1 MNNLS
6 IPKVYFTPT
15 ISSESLQRIYQ
26 ELHWNRIGR
35 TAVKLSTGEPPAS
48 NYLRP
53 ELIRDLIQSVDGTIV
68 ECNTAYDGFRHDT
81 ESHIDV
87 IKKHGFNTVA
97 DVEILDAY
105 SDIILP
111 VRNGYNLTRNYVG
124 AGIEFYD
131 SMIVLSHFKG
141 HTMAG
146 FGGALKN
153 ISIGLASARG
163 KCWIHSSGNSLTTID
178 GNHIDFLESMV
189 DAASSIIDYYKDNI
203 VYINVLNNLSVDCD
217 CDGHLAEPEIDDI
230 GIAASFDPVA
240 LDQACIDLITYAPNS
255 DSLLERINSRNGLHT
270 LRCAAEHGLGTRDYN
285 FIEVH

>member
-1 MNNLS
+1 MS
-6 IPKVYFTPT
+6 MSVVYFTPI
-15 ISSESLQRIYQ
+15 ISSESLKSIFSN
-26 ELHWNRIGR
+26 LNWNPVGH
-35 TAVKLSTGEPPAS
+35 TAVKISTGEPPRS

-53 ELIRDLIQSVDGTIV
+53 ELIKELIDTVDGTIV

-189 DAASSIIDYYKDNI
+189 DAASSIIDYYRNNI

-217 CDGHLAEPEIDDI
+217 CDGHPAEPEMNDI

-240 LDQACIDLITYAPNS
+240 LDQACIDLVSYAPNS
-255 DSLLERINSRNGLHT
+255 EALLERINSRNGLHT
-270 LRCAAEHGLGTRDYN
+270 IECAEEHGLGSREYE
-285 FIEVH
+285 FIEIDT

>member
-1 MNNLS
+1 MS
-6 IPKVYFTPT
+6 MSVVYFTPI
-15 ISSESLQRIYQ
+15 ISSESLKSIFSN
-26 ELHWNRIGR
+26 LNWNPVGH
-35 TAVKLSTGEPPAS
+35 TAVKISTGEPPRS

-53 ELIRDLIQSVDGTIV
+53 ELIKELIDTVDGTIV

-189 DAASSIIDYYKDNI
+189 DAASSIIDYYRNNI

-217 CDGHLAEPEIDDI
+217 CDGHPAEPEMDDI

-240 LDQACIDLITYAPNS
+240 LDQACIDLVSYAPNS
-255 DSLLERINSRNGLHT
+255 EALLERINSRDGLHT
-270 LRCAAEHGLGTRDYN
+270 IECAEEHGLGSREYE
-285 FIEVH
+285 FIEIDT

>member
-1 MNNLS
+1 MS
-6 IPKVYFTPT
+6 MSVVYFTPI
-15 ISSESLQRIYQ
+15 ISSESLKSIFSN
-26 ELHWNRIGR
+26 LNWNPVGH
-35 TAVKLSTGEPPAS
+35 TAVKISTGEPPRS

-53 ELIRDLIQSVDGTIV
+53 ELIKELIDTVDGTIV

-87 IKKHGFNTVA
+87 IKKHRFNTVA
-97 DVEILDAY
+97 DVEILDTY

-189 DAASSIIDYYKDNI
+189 DAASSIIDYYRNNI

-217 CDGHLAEPEIDDI
+217 CDGHPAEPEMDDI

-240 LDQACIDLITYAPNS
+240 LDQACIDLVSYAPNS
-255 DSLLERINSRNGLHT
+255 EALLERINSRDGLHT
-270 LRCAAEHGLGTRDYN
+270 IECAEEHGLGSREYE
-285 FIEVH
+285 FIEIDT

>member
-1 MNNLS
+1 MS
-6 IPKVYFTPT
+6 ISVVYFTPI
-15 ISSESLQRIYQ
+15 ISSESLKSIFSN
-26 ELHWNRIGR
+26 LNWNPVGH
-35 TAVKLSTGEPPAS
+35 TAVKISTGEPPRS

-53 ELIRDLIQSVDGTIV
+53 ELIKELIDTVDGTIV

-189 DAASSIIDYYKDNI
+189 DAASSIIDYYRNNI

-217 CDGHLAEPEIDDI
+217 CDGHPAEPEMNDI

-240 LDQACIDLITYAPNS
+240 LDQACIDLVSYAPNS
-255 DSLLERINSRNGLHT
+255 EALLERINSRNGLHT
-270 LRCAAEHGLGTRDYN
+270 IECAEEHGLGSREYE
-285 FIEVH
+285 FIEIDT

>member
-1 MNNLS
+1 MS
-6 IPKVYFTPT
+6 VVYFTPI
-15 ISSESLQRIYQ
+15 ISSESLKSIFSN
-26 ELHWNRIGR
+26 LNWNPVGH
-35 TAVKLSTGEPPAS
+35 TAVKISTGEPPRS

-53 ELIRDLIQSVDGTIV
+53 ELIKELIDTVDGTIV

-81 ESHIDV
+81 ESHIEV
-87 IKKHGFNTVA
+87 IKEHGFNTVA

-111 VRNGYNLTRNYVG
+111 VRNGHNLTRNYVG

-141 HTMAG
+141 HAMAG

-189 DAASSIIDYYKDNI
+189 DAASSIIDYYRNNI

-217 CDGHLAEPEIDDI
+217 CDGHPAEPEMNDI

-240 LDQACIDLITYAPNS
+240 LDQACIDLVSYAPNS
-255 DSLLERINSRNGLHT
+255 EALLERINSRNGLHT
-270 LRCAAEHGLGTRDYN
+270 IECAEEHGLGSREYE
-285 FIEVH
+285 FIEIDT

>member
-1 MNNLS
+1 MS
-6 IPKVYFTPT
+6 MSVVYFTPI
-15 ISSESLQRIYQ
+15 ISSESLKSIFSN
-26 ELHWNRIGR
+26 LNWNPVGH
-35 TAVKLSTGEPPAS
+35 TAVKISTGEPPRS

-53 ELIRDLIQSVDGTIV
+53 ELIKELIDTVDGTIV

-81 ESHIDV
+81 ESHIEV
-87 IKKHGFNTVA
+87 IKEHGFNTVA

-111 VRNGYNLTRNYVG
+111 VRNGHNLTRNYVG

-141 HTMAG
+141 HAMAG

-189 DAASSIIDYYKDNI
+189 DAASSIIDYYRNNI

-217 CDGHLAEPEIDDI
+217 CDGHPAEPEMNDI

-240 LDQACIDLITYAPNS
+240 LDQACIDLVSYAPNS
-255 DSLLERINSRNGLHT
+255 EALLERINSRNGLHT
-270 LRCAAEHGLGTRDYN
+270 IECAEEHGLGSREYE
-285 FIEVH
+285 FIEIDT

>member
-1 MNNLS
+1 MSMS
-6 IPKVYFTPT
+6 IVYFTPI
-15 ISSESLQRIYQ
+15 ISSESLKSIFSN
-26 ELHWNRIGR
+26 LNWNPVGH
-35 TAVKLSTGEPPAS
+35 TAVKISTGEPPRS

-53 ELIRDLIQSVDGTIV
+53 ELIKELIDTVDGTIV

-189 DAASSIIDYYKDNI
+189 DAASSIIDYYRNNI

-217 CDGHLAEPEIDDI
+217 CDGHPAEPEMDDI

-240 LDQACIDLITYAPNS
+240 LDQACIDLVSYAPNS
-255 DSLLERINSRNGLHT
+255 EALLERINSRDGLHT
-270 LRCAAEHGLGTRDYN
+270 IECAEEHGLGSREYE
-285 FIEVH
+285 FIEIDT